1 VDGREH
7 DDQQSGG
14 GEGSGYRSS
23 RRTSKARKKRRVEDT
38 KGRAAKAARG
48 GAQRAA
54 FAVAAI
60 VGILVVGYLAV
71 IGINGIARWNA
82 LRNADSTPR
91 PFEATVEDNV
101 VVIGVADGDVEG
113 FLALGLN
120 EDNGDVVGV
129 GIPGGAFMEVPGQG
143 FQRVE
148 DSLVTGAD
156 VSADA
161 ISNFLG
167 VRFDKYAVI
176 DAAAY
181 QTALQ
186 GQDLTGVLASVEE
199 TNMSEEDLARF
210 AGAFDTTPTEDIV
223 IVPLPV
229 RPISLGEETYFE
241 PELDEVA
248 DLIETWW
255 GVDPTVRGERVR
267 VIVYNGAGVP
277 GIAGEAAQALITEG
291 FRVVETR
298 NADNFDHD
306 TTEIYL
312 YHGDEVEGERVREV
326 LGVGQVS
333 RQDASQDIAD
343 IIVIVGADFV
353 PPETDG

>member
-1 VDGREH
+1 
-7 DDQQSGG
+7 
-14 GEGSGYRSS
+14 
-23 RRTSKARKKRRVEDT
+23 
-38 KGRAAKAARG
+38 
-48 GAQRAA
+48 
-54 FAVAAI
+54 
-60 VGILVVGYLAV
+60 
-71 IGINGIARWNA
+71 
-82 LRNADSTPR
+82 
-91 PFEATVEDNV
+91 
-101 VVIGVADGDVEG
+101 
-113 FLALGLN
+113 
-120 EDNGDVVGV
+120 
-129 GIPGGAFMEVPGQG
+129 MEVPGQG

-199 TNMSEEDLARF
+199 TNMTEEDLARF